1 MKNKTITFFILSIL
15 FILSCGEKKSSTS
28 KIIVKKPTLSDVFP
42 EIKKESVKKI
52 FDYDT
57 TQWSDLHY
65 LDSSII
71 IDMRYA
77 TTNNFVKEKMY
88 ECGRCFL
95 RPKVAQ
101 AVVEAHQL
109 LQEKGL
115 GLKMFDCYRPLP
127 VQQKLWDK
135 FKNPSYVT
143 PPSKG
148 SMHNRGAATDL
159 TIVDSSNGKE
169 LEMGTEFDFFGE
181 EAHHT
186 YLKHSEKILNNRK
199 LLKETMASVGF
210 GHIRTEWWHYSYRKE
225 KYELSEMLWKCGE

>member
-1 MKNKTITFFILSIL
+1 MKNQIIFFISLLL
-15 FILSCGEKKSSTS
+15 FLIFSCGKTNPTPPIST
-28 KIIVKKPTLSDVFP
+28 VEKPTIPQPVQDIKP
-42 EIKKESVKKI
+42 QPIKKT

-57 TQWSDLHY
+57 TQWSDLND

-95 RPKVAQ
+95 RPPAAR
-101 AVVEAHQL
+101 AVVKAHRL
-109 LQEKGL
+109 LQEGGL

-148 SMHNRGAATDL
+148 SMHNRGLATDL
-159 TIVDSSNGKE
+159 TIVDPDGNE
-169 LEMGTEFDFFGE
+169 LEMGTEFDFFGK

-186 YLKHSEKILNNRK
+186 YLEHSDKIIANRK
-199 LLKETMASVGF
+199 LLKETMAMVGF
-210 GHIRTEWWHYSYRKE
+210 GHIRTEWWHYSYRKG
-225 KYELSEMLWKCGE
+225 KFELSDMLWECD

>member
-1 MKNKTITFFILSIL
+1 MKNQYFFLISFLLFL
-15 FILSCGEKKSSTS
+15 FISCGK
-28 KIIVKKPTLSDVFP
+28 KKPESSKPSTETPKISQP
-42 EIKKESVKKI
+42 TTTNEQQSIKKT

-57 TQWSDLHY
+57 TQWADLAD
-65 LDSSII
+65 LDESII

-95 RPKVAQ
+95 RPAAAR
-101 AVVEAHQL
+101 AVVKAHRL
-109 LQEKGL
+109 LQEGGL

-159 TIVDSSNGKE
+159 TIVDANGKE
-169 LEMGTEFDFFGE
+169 LEMGTEFDFFGK

-186 YLKHSEKILNNRK
+186 YLEHSAEILANRK

-210 GHIRTEWWHYSYRKE
+210 GHIRTEWWHYSYRKGSF
-225 KYELSEMLWKCGE
+225 ELSDMLWKCPK